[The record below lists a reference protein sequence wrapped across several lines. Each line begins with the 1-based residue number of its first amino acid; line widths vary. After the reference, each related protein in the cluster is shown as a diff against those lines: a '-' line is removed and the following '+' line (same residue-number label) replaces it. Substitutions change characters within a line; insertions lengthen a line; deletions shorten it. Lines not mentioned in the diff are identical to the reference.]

1 MNAWNL
7 EFELYI
13 MHTWN
18 GNVNIQ
24 SIMHMDGNV
33 TFLAFTRMIRLFDK
47 IIAEV
52 YHRTVWKIGSSLKPS
67 YLSFLVQ
74 VSGSVAA
81 P

>member
-24 SIMHMDGNV
+24 RIMHMDGNV

-47 IIAEV
+47 IIA
-52 YHRTVWKIGSSLKPS
+52 
-67 YLSFLVQ
+67 
-74 VSGSVAA
+74 
-81 P
+81 